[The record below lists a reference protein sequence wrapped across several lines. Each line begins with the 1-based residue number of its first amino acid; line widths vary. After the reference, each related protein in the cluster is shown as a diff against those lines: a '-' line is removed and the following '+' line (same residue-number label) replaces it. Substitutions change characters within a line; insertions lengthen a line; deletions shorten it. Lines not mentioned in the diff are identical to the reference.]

1 MHDELSRLKTWWAGL
16 NRDVAYC
23 AGNHEFA
30 TDVLALMQRC
40 EKAEC
45 DLLDARAE
53 HRECQEAL
61 ARETGRRLT
70 AEQRIKELED
80 ELKSWQDRAYKIQET
95 INKRTDRVK
104 ELEGA
109 LREIVA
115 LKWGAFGCSEP
126 AHIAER
132 LLNGGGEDE

>member
-1 MHDELSRLKTWWAGL
+1 MSNITVGLKEWEDLEL
-16 NRDVAYC
+16 
-23 AGNHEFA
+23 
-30 TDVLALMQRC
+30 
-40 EKAEC
+40 
-45 DLLDARAE
+45 RAE
-53 HRECQEAL
+53 
-61 ARETGRRLT
+61 
-70 AEQRIKELED
+70 
-80 ELKSWQDRAYKIQET
+80 RAGA
-95 INKRTDRVK
+95 RVK

>member
-1 MHDELSRLKTWWAGL
+1 L
-16 NRDVAYC
+16 
-23 AGNHEFA
+23 
-30 TDVLALMQRC
+30 
-40 EKAEC
+40 
-45 DLLDARAE
+45 RAE
-53 HRECQEAL
+53 
-61 ARETGRRLT
+61 
-70 AEQRIKELED
+70 
-80 ELKSWQDRAYKIQET
+80 RAGA
-95 INKRTDRVK
+95 RVK

>member
-1 MHDELSRLKTWWAGL
+1 MGTIEWK
-16 NRDVAYC
+16 
-23 AGNHEFA
+23 
-30 TDVLALMQRC
+30 LAL
-40 EKAEC
+40 

-70 AEQRIKELED
+70 AERRIKELKAVNEVLTYNLTD
-80 ELKSWQDRAYKIQET
+80 DVRRIREYKNEWELCCERERARWET
-95 INKRTDRVK
+95 EKELNGRVK